1 MPTNDILL
9 NKYRLDRKL
18 GEGAAGEVYLAKHLG
33 LDLPRAL
40 KILRRD
46 TPGLGSTLYGELL
59 LRFRLEARVGAL
71 IEHPNVVRVYDFE
84 RDGED
89 LILVMEYCPGGSLA
103 EYLERARKE
112 QQPIEVEECLRWGV
126 EMAQG
131 LAELHKLDAVHRDL
145 KPTNV
150 LFDAQ
155 GRAKIA
161 DMGLAQVPGG
171 PSRRQELSEP
181 QPHPGTPGYMSP
193 EQKNES
199 NYLTSASDVYA
210 LGLLLF
216 EALTLRSYSNQKP
229 GTRAKSLRA
238 DLPEW
243 LDELL
248 VRMLAKDPE
257 VRPWDGAE
265 AAEALREGERLAE
278 QKRLERERLDREERE
293 REREEH
299 AKAARQA
306 IIEEKWEEAQKVIAV
321 LEQQG
326 KEGQALAGT
335 LGDELKKAQ
344 KAADDRDKKR
354 LIEERK
360 NKIQALKR
368 QVDQEIAAENWM
380 LAEAGIDKLE
390 QEGEDGRALAG
401 ELRRLLGKAKI
412 EAENKR
418 VALEAAQAAQ
428 AEREREAAEQARADA
443 ARQRNALV
451 LELAPG
457 VGLELVRVPAGEF
470 LMGSDKARDKVAYD
484 DETPQHKL
492 SLPEYLIGKAPVT
505 VAQFAAFV
513 KATGHKSKAQNDL
526 AKKGDH
532 PVTNVTW
539 DDGVAFCQWAS
550 KQTGRSVRLPG
561 EAEWEK
567 AARGTDGRIYPWG
580 DQAPDEKR
588 CNFNMNVKDTTPVGK
603 YSPQGDSPYGCVD
616 MAGNVWGWTGSLYKP
631 YPYNAKDGR
640 EDPKDRGSRVLRG
653 GGFYDYLRIVR
664 CGSRNYD
671 YPGVTDVNLGFR
683 VCVFP
688 I

>member
-238 DLPEW
+238 DVPEW

-278 QKRLERERLDREERE
+278 QKRLERERLERERLERERREKEERE
-293 REREEH
+293 RREKAEREAEE
-299 AKAARQA
+299 KAAREA
-306 IIEEKWEEAQKVIAV
+306 KAKAEGEAREKAAREAQAKV
-321 LEQQG
+321 
-326 KEGQALAGT
+326 
-335 LGDELKKAQ
+335 
-344 KAADDRDKKR
+344 DREK
-354 LIEERK
+354 
-360 NKIQALKR
+360 
-368 QVDQEIAAENWM
+368 
-380 LAEAGIDKLE
+380 
-390 QEGEDGRALAG
+390 
-401 ELRRLLGKAKI
+401 
-412 EAENKR
+412 
-418 VALEAAQAAQ
+418 
-428 AEREREAAEQARADA
+428 AERERLERERRAAEE
-443 ARQRNALV
+443 RQRNALV

-457 VGLELVRVPAGEF
+457 VSLELVRVPAGEF
-470 LMGSDKARDKVAYD
+470 LMGSDKAKDKDALSW
-484 DETPQHKL
+484 EMPQHKVFL
-492 SLPEYLIGKAPVT
+492 DEYLIGKYPVT
-505 VAQFAAFV
+505 VRQFAAFV
-513 KATGHKSKAQNDL
+513 LATGYQTTAEKSGSGYNWTGSELKDVPGLNWKHPRLLVNDV
-526 AKKGDH
+526 KQKQDH
-532 PVTNVTW
+532 PVVLVSW
-539 DDGVAFCQWAS
+539 DDAVAFCQWTS
-550 KQTGRSVRLPG
+550 KKIGKKVHLPN
-561 EAEWEK
+561 EAQWEK

-580 DQAPDEKR
+580 NQAPDEKR
-588 CNFNMNVKDTTPVGK
+588 CNFNKYLMDTTSVGQ
-603 YSPQGDSPYGCVD
+603 YSPLGDSPYGCVD
-616 MAGNVWGWTGSLYKP
+616 MAGNVWEWTTSLP
-631 YPYNAKDGR
+631 WAYPYSEKDGR
-640 EDPKDRGSRVLRG
+640 ENPKNRGRRVLRG
-653 GGFYDYLRIVR
+653 GAFGNLFGLVR
-664 CGSRNYD
+664 CGYRHYRDLNIASD
-671 YPGVTDVNLGFR
+671 GLGFR